1 MSRPVPLHVVAA
13 SLLVGALVIGATL
26 ASHGDITGLV
36 KFGDAPVAQP
46 VARHASAEIGRD
58 VVIVG
63 EGHDGMYFFLQA
75 LDPLLLAPD
84 EHAALLDR
92 PVYRGQRML
101 FPLIAGGGGLVPA
114 AALPWTMALTN
125 LFAIGLGTAA
135 TARLARRH
143 GGSEWWGLAFALN
156 VGIVFEFDI
165 SGAGILAFAAAL
177 WGTVALEEGDDR
189 RAAVWFTAAVL
200 AREVMFLYLAGALL
214 LRLVRTHR
222 IPWLIGVPPT
232 VAAAGWAVY
241 LRVRLTEGAGVD
253 EVQEFG
259 APFAGMAR
267 AFDNWV
273 ENPVDLAVVAA
284 LVAVMPLLV
293 IRAVRRPTYL
303 SWGSIGFVVLAVF
316 FSRQVW
322 WRFFDI
328 ARAVA
333 PVITAYLLATF
344 ATTDDEPADEVTAPT
359 DTSDAAAAP
368 V

>member
-135 TARLARRH
+135 TAHLARRH

-214 LRLVRTHR
+214 LRLVRIRR
-222 IPWLIGVPPT
+222 IPRSFIKGV
-232 VAAAGWAVY
+232 
-241 LRVRLTEGAGVD
+241 
-253 EVQEFG
+253 
-259 APFAGMAR
+259 
-267 AFDNWV
+267 
-273 ENPVDLAVVAA
+273 
-284 LVAVMPLLV
+284 
-293 IRAVRRPTYL
+293 
-303 SWGSIGFVVLAVF
+303 
-316 FSRQVW
+316 
-322 WRFFDI
+322 
-328 ARAVA
+328 
-333 PVITAYLLATF
+333 
-344 ATTDDEPADEVTAPT
+344 
-359 DTSDAAAAP
+359 
-368 V
+368 